1 MNIIEINYYI
11 LDFGAETLKMY
22 RKAPQVGDVILQND
36 VDKVTN
42 LWRMISE
49 KVASRKKL
57 FADYG
62 GDYASYLKATGK
74 VLPNIMVII
83 NGFELYNENYGDA
96 TFVTTAVMKK
106 LSNLDSEV
114 SLWRSVCL

>member
-1 MNIIEINYYI
+1 MYL

-83 NGFELYNENYGDA
+83 NGSNYI
-96 TFVTTAVMKK
+96 TKTMVM
-106 LSNLDSEV
+106 LHLT
-114 SLWRSVCL
+114 C